1 MMTGRFQRLGMMQ
14 GRLSP
19 IRNRRIQSF
28 PFDNWKEEIAQTSEL
43 SIGKVEWT
51 IDSEDFQKNPLV
63 SISGC
68 EEISAVISKWNV
80 SVPSVTCDYFMEN
93 PPWKS
98 MEADVYSN
106 LISIIKGMERIN
118 SKLLVIPLVDNSSLK
133 TAREQAK
140 TKKFFSKLQNH
151 MIKAEVHVAFET
163 DLNPE
168 NFNQF
173 MADFDPLCFYVNYDI
188 GNSAS
193 LGYKP
198 KEEVAAIGDRIANV
212 HVKDRNLHGSTV
224 PLGEGAANFPE
235 VFNCLAE
242 VNYKG
247 NYILQTA
254 RAKDGNHA
262 RSIVRYRDQVAAWLE
277 ENS

>member
-1 MMTGRFQRLGMMQ
+1 MTERLQYLGMMQ

-19 IRNRRIQSF
+19 IRNGRIQSF
-28 PFDNWKEEIAQTSEL
+28 PFDNWKEEITKTSEL
-43 SIGKVEWT
+43 NISKIEWT
-51 IDSEDFQKNPLV
+51 IDSEDFRKNPLV

-68 EEISAVISKWNV
+68 EEINAVISKWNV

-98 MEADVYSN
+98 TESDVYSN
-106 LISIIKGMERIN
+106 LISIIEGMGRIK
-118 SKLLVIPLVDNSSLK
+118 SKLLVIPLVDNSSL
-133 TAREQAK
+133 TSAREQAK
-140 TKKFFSKLQNH
+140 TIQFFSKLQNH
-151 MIKAEVHVAFET
+151 MIKEEIKVAFET

-173 MADFDPLCFYVNYDI
+173 MADFDPFCFYVNYDI

-198 KEEVAAIGDRIANV
+198 REEFDAIGYRVANV

-224 PLGEGAANFPE
+224 PLGEGAANFPD

-242 VNYKG
+242 VNYQG

-262 RSIVRYRDQVAAWLE
+262 RSIVKYRDQVAAWLE
-277 ENS
+277 GKS